1 MSVFNKLPI
10 YKALICADDEG
21 LMKISLVDQ
30 PAVLSSFVA
39 FDKNKEP
46 LKFSVQDEEQ
56 RIIIGCLMRCDFPIY
71 RYTKEIGEFYITY
84 SADVIKQ
91 MSQKMFKDGNQNN
104 INLMHQEGSDVYGV
118 EMFQCFIKDD
128 EKGISPVGF
137 EDIENGSLFAAFKVE
152 NDEVWKSIKDGTF
165 SGYSLEGC
173 FELELVEDE
182 EDKEINEI
190 IDLISKIIK

>member
-1 MSVFNKLPI
+1 
-10 YKALICADDEG
+10 
-21 LMKISLVDQ
+21 
-30 PAVLSSFVA
+30 
-39 FDKNKEP
+39 
-46 LKFSVQDEEQ
+46 
-56 RIIIGCLMRCDFPIY
+56 MRCDFPIY

-104 INLMHQEGSDVYGV
+104 INLMHQEGSDVDGV